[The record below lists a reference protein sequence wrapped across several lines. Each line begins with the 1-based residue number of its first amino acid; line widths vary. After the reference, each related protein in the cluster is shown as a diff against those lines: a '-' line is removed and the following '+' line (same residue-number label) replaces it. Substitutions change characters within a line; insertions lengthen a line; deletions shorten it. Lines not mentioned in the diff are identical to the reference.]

1 MLTLGEI
8 ADLIGAEV
16 FPEDQKDTPA
26 QALAP
31 IEKAVAG
38 TVTFLTGK
46 KFEGL
51 LDQCE
56 ATAIV
61 CEPKYRKRDFKATA
75 LLLHNMPYVGFARL
89 MQHWFKK
96 DDHWIGVSEKAYVH
110 ESVELG
116 TQVSIHPFASVGEG
130 SKIGEQVTIHAG
142 VAIGEN
148 VEIGDGT
155 LIHPNVT
162 IYDNSKI
169 GKGVILQAGSVIGG
183 DGFGFATDFLK
194 GEHVKIPHAGN
205 VIIEDGV
212 EVGANATIDRG
223 VMGST
228 KIGRGSKIDNLVQV
242 AHNVEI
248 GQGCFLAAQAGIA
261 GSAEL
266 GNFVVLGGQVGV
278 VGHLKLG
285 DGVQVGAQSGIGKN
299 CAPGTKWLGS
309 PAIEGQHSKKCA
321 VAFQKGPQLRRR
333 VKALEA
339 ELAEIRKQLSD
350 KTES

>member
-1 MLTLGEI
+1 MMTLGQI
-8 ADLIGAEV
+8 AELIGAEV
-16 FPEDQKDTPA
+16 FPADQKDTEV
-26 QALAP
+26 QGLAP
-31 IEKAVAG
+31 IEKAAAG
-38 TVTFLTGK
+38 TVTFLNGK

-51 LDQCE
+51 LDSSE

-61 CEPKYRKRDFKATA
+61 CEPKYRKRTFNSTA
-75 LLLHNMPYVGFARL
+75 LLLHNMPYVAFARL

-96 DDHWIGVSEKAYVH
+96 EDNWIGVSERAYAH
-110 ESVELG
+110 ESATFGKE
-116 TQVSIHPFASVGEG
+116 VSIHPFVSIASGV
-130 SKIGEQVTIHAG
+130 KIGERVTIHSG
-142 VAIGEN
+142 VSIGEN
-148 VEIGDGT
+148 VEIGDDT
-155 LIHPNVT
+155 LIHANVS
-162 IYDNSKI
+162 IYANSKI
-169 GKGVILQAGSVIGG
+169 GKHVILQAGAVIGG

-205 VIIEDGV
+205 VILEDAV

-261 GSAEL
+261 GSTEL
-266 GNFVVLGGQVGV
+266 GNYVILGGQVGV
-278 VGHLKLG
+278 VGHLKIG

-299 CAPGTKWLGS
+299 CEPGSKWLGS
-309 PAIEGQHSKKCA
+309 PAIQGQEAKKS
-321 VAFQKGPQLRRR
+321 VIAFQKGPEIRRR
-333 VKALEA
+333 VKALEG
-339 ELAEIRKQLSD
+339 ELAEIRQQFSD